1 MEYFTTD
8 VSKKLSLSAHLSIFH
23 LYFFCGRLY
32 NAYLRKGVKALDS
45 RTSKQ
50 NYYLDIADS
59 VLERST
65 CLRRKY
71 GALIVRNDE
80 IISTGYNGAP
90 RGRKNCSDLGIC
102 AREMLNIPSGERYE
116 LCRSVHAEANAIISA
131 SRRDMIGA
139 TLYLVGRDAKNNSL
153 LSDAMSCS
161 MCKRQIINA
170 GIEQVVIRT
179 GTDSF
184 RTIPVSD
191 WIENDDSIFFSL

>member
-1 MEYFTTD
+1 MDT
-8 VSKKLSLSAHLSIFH
+8 
-23 LYFFCGRLY
+23 
-32 NAYLRKGVKALDS
+32 

-50 NYYLDIADS
+50 NYYLDIADA

-71 GALIVRNDE
+71 GAIIVRSDE

-90 RGRKNCSDLGIC
+90 RGRRNCSDLGGC
-102 AREMLNIPSGERYE
+102 TRETLHIPSGERYE

-139 TLYLVGRDAKNNSL
+139 TLYLVGRDARTNEL
-153 LSDAMSCS
+153 LSEASSCS

-170 GIEQVVIRT
+170 GIERVVVRVTPTEYRT
-179 GTDSF
+179 VM
-184 RTIPVSD
+184 VSD
-191 WIENDDSIFFSL
+191 WIENDDSIFTLV

>member
-1 MEYFTTD
+1 M
-8 VSKKLSLSAHLSIFH
+8 
-23 LYFFCGRLY
+23 
-32 NAYLRKGVKALDS
+32 DS

-71 GALIVRNDE
+71 GAIIVRNDE

-90 RGRKNCSDLGIC
+90 RGRRNCSDLGC
-102 AREMLNIPSGERYE
+102 CTRESLKIPSGERYE

-131 SRRDMIGA
+131 SRRDMIGS
-139 TLYLVGRDAKNNSL
+139 TLYLVGRDARTNEL

-170 GIEQVVIRT
+170 GIQQVVIRWSPT
-179 GTDSF
+179 EF
-184 RTIPVSD
+184 CTIPVSD
-191 WIENDDSIFFSL
+191 WVDNDDSIFEL

>member
-1 MEYFTTD
+1 MD
-8 VSKKLSLSAHLSIFH
+8 
-23 LYFFCGRLY
+23 
-32 NAYLRKGVKALDS
+32 N

-71 GALIVRNDE
+71 GAIIVRNDE

-90 RGRKNCSDLGIC
+90 RGRRNCSDLGGC
-102 AREMLNIPSGERYE
+102 TREKLNIPSGERYE

-139 TLYLVGRDAKNNSL
+139 TLYLVGRDAR
-153 LSDAMSCS
+153 SDALLADAMCCS

-170 GIEQVVIRT
+170 GIDRVVIRA
-179 GTDSF
+179 DEKLY

-191 WIENDDSIFFSL
+191 WVENDDTIFEL

>member
-1 MEYFTTD
+1 MDTRTD
-8 VSKKLSLSAHLSIFH
+8 
-23 LYFFCGRLY
+23 
-32 NAYLRKGVKALDS
+32 
-45 RTSKQ
+45 KQ

-71 GALIVRNDE
+71 GAIIVRNDE

-90 RGRKNCSDLGIC
+90 RGRRNCSDIGGC
-102 AREMLNIPSGERYE
+102 TRESLHVPSGERYE

-139 TLYLVGRDAKNNSL
+139 TLYLVGRDAKTNEL
-153 LSDAMSCS
+153 LREANSCS

-170 GIEQVVIRT
+170 GIEKVVTRMNET
-179 GTDSF
+179 EY
-184 RTIPVSD
+184 RTISVEE
-191 WIENDDSIFFSL
+191 WIENDDSIFDIESLLY